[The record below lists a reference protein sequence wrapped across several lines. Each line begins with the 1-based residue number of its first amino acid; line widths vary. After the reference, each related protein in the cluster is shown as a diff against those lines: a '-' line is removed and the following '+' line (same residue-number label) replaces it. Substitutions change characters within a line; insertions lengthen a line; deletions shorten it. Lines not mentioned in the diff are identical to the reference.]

1 MAGTLSPTAPPT
13 RLQRLTR
20 LALSVFVVAGIALLL
35 AAIFLPVPKKTK
47 SVPPASPPGFV
58 LPDFTLTER
67 SGKTVTKADLSGKV
81 WVASF
86 VFIRCT
92 GPCPSVSAT
101 MTKLQSELDLANQA
115 DLRLVTF
122 TVDPDRDTPNE
133 LKKYADTFRAN
144 PDRWLFLT
152 GKEDEIHTLLKTGFK
167 IGVNRSTNPH
177 PIAGQEFDHSTYI
190 TVVDKTGT
198 IRGHF
203 DGYRGPNDMNGD
215 RFKESMIALKQLV
228 ADLLKE

>member
-1 MAGTLSPTAPPT
+1 MGNAIPGTSTPSRSE
-13 RLQRLTR
+13 RLIRVGLYLF
-20 LALSVFVVAGIALLL
+20 LAIGIAALL

-47 SVPPASPPGFV
+47 PAPPASLPGFV

-67 SGKTVTKADLSGKV
+67 TGKPVSKTDLQGKV
-81 WVASF
+81 WIASF

-122 TVDPDRDTPNE
+122 TVDPERDSPNE

-203 DGYRGPNDMNGD
+203 DGYRGPNDMNGV
-215 RFKESMIALKQLV
+215 RFNESMTALKQLV
-228 ADLLKE
+228 ADLLQE

>member
-1 MAGTLSPTAPPT
+1 MARTLSPTATPT
-13 RLQRLTR
+13 RFQWLTR
-20 LALSVFVVAGIALLL
+20 LALYLFLVVGIASLLV
-35 AAIFLPVPKKTK
+35 AIFLPVPKKTK
-47 SVPPASPPGFV
+47 PAPPASPPGYV
-58 LPDFTLTER
+58 LPDFTLIER
-67 SGKTVTKADLSGKV
+67 TGRAISKTDLQGKV
-81 WVASF
+81 WIASF
-86 VFIRCT
+86 VFTRCT

-101 MTKLQSELDLANQA
+101 MTTLQSELDLANQA

-122 TVDPDRDTPNE
+122 TVDPDRDTPNV

-152 GKEDEIHTLLKTGFK
+152 GKEAEIHTLLKTGFK
-167 IGVNRSTNPH
+167 IGVNRSTNAQPVE
-177 PIAGQEFDHSTYI
+177 GQEFDHSTYI

-215 RFKESMIALKQLV
+215 RFKESMTALKQLV
-228 ADLLKE
+228 VDLLKE

>member
-1 MAGTLSPTAPPT
+1 MAGTLSPTATPT
-13 RLQRLTR
+13 RFQWLTR
-20 LALSVFVVAGIALLL
+20 LALYVFLVVGFASLL

-47 SVPPASPPGFV
+47 PAPPASPPGFV
-58 LPDFTLTER
+58 LPDFTLIER
-67 SGKTVTKADLSGKV
+67 TGRAISKTDLQGKV
-81 WVASF
+81 WIASF
-86 VFIRCT
+86 VFTRCT

-101 MTKLQSELDLANQA
+101 MTTLQSELDLANQA

-152 GKEDEIHTLLKTGFK
+152 GNEDEIHTLLKTGFK
-167 IGVNRSTNPH
+167 IGVNRSTNPQ

-203 DGYRGPNDMNGD
+203 DGYRGPNDTDGE
-215 RFKESMIALKQLV
+215 RYTASMTALKQLV

>member
-1 MAGTLSPTAPPT
+1 MPMSEESPHDTPVPHKRSLAKKPPKAPKANAGDKNAV
-13 RLQRLTR
+13 LT
-20 LALSVFVVAGIALLL
+20 LL
-35 AAIFLPVPKKTK
+35 AKG
-47 SVPPASPPGFV
+47 S
-58 LPDFTLTER
+58 
-67 SGKTVTKADLSGKV
+67 VTKADLSGKV

-101 MTKLQSELDLANQA
+101 MTNLQSELDLANQPE
-115 DLRLVTF
+115 LRLVTF
-122 TVDPDRDTPNE
+122 TVDPERDTPNE

-167 IGVNRSTNPH
+167 IGVNRSTNPQ

-190 TVVDKTGT
+190 TVVDKSGT

-203 DGYRGPNDMNGD
+203 DGYRGPNDTDGE
-215 RFKESMIALKQLV
+215 RYTASMTALKQLV
-228 ADLLKE
+228 ADLLKD

>member
-1 MAGTLSPTAPPT
+1 MANAIPDTSTPSRSE
-13 RLQRLTR
+13 RLIRVGLY
-20 LALSVFVVAGIALLL
+20 LFLVIGVASLL
-35 AAIFLPVPKKTK
+35 AAILVPVPKKAK

-86 VFIRCT
+86 VFTRCT
-92 GPCPSVSAT
+92 GPCPSVTAT

-152 GKEDEIHTLLKTGFK
+152 GQEDEIHTLLKTGFK
-167 IGVNRSTNPH
+167 IGVNRSTNPQ
-177 PIAGQEFDHSTYI
+177 PVAGQEFDHSTYI

-203 DGYRGPNDMNGD
+203 DGYRGPNDTDGE
-215 RFKESMIALKQLV
+215 RYTSSMTALKQLV